1 MHEKK
6 KQKRTVIAYCRVGT
20 KEQIDNPNAKYMKE
34 WTKMCQAYCD
44 KIDAKLL
51 FVNQNHFGC
60 EMPDGEL
67 RRICA
72 DELAVLAATK
82 QLFSVKLSGA
92 KMKMWSTSCE

>member
-1 MHEKK
+1 MALHEKK
-6 KQKRTVIAYCRVGT
+6 KQNRTVIAYCRVGA

-67 RRICA
+67 RRIYA
-72 DELAVLAATK
+72 DELAVLVATK
-82 QLFSVKLSGA
+82 RKALWGENEDVVKKL
-92 KMKMWSTSCE
+92 